1 MSAMSVLVPVPA
13 VPGLSE
19 QIFPSKSEER
29 KILGHSREA
38 DWAIGGAALGFTA
51 ALVEFIANNVVNK
64 NNGFSSRKGWIR
76 PAPQRSKQRRKFKD
90 ILDDARDKD
99 LTNAFGYDDYDITY
113 RNILREHYIDNDD
126 DDDVYDYEDYSYSQ
140 LLHTTLPPETYQHR
154 FNLQHLNNKHVSATR
169 TPWKRRKSVTTTRK
183 QKKGL
188 KNRRIS
194 AVSQDIG
201 HPDSIKAQSKKNVL
215 SESSTQKPSSKAN
228 VIEKSS
234 TVRKSKD
241 TLQRRYLDQRDPE
254 RANLLQRVTSEYE
267 RQRKLEK
274 QEAMFNRIM
283 AYTSKNY
290 NKQTRK
296 YDPPINAYVS
306 TQERSHAMNLTTTI
320 ITL

>member
-1 MSAMSVLVPVPA
+1 M
-13 VPGLSE
+13 
-19 QIFPSKSEER
+19 
-29 KILGHSREA
+29 
-38 DWAIGGAALGFTA
+38 
-51 ALVEFIANNVVNK
+51 
-64 NNGFSSRKGWIR
+64 
-76 PAPQRSKQRRKFKD
+76 
-90 ILDDARDKD
+90 
-99 LTNAFGYDDYDITY
+99 
-113 RNILREHYIDNDD
+113 
-126 DDDVYDYEDYSYSQ
+126 
-140 LLHTTLPPETYQHR
+140 
-154 FNLQHLNNKHVSATR
+154 
-169 TPWKRRKSVTTTRK
+169 TTTRKPRQK

-201 HPDSIKAQSKKNVL
+201 HPDSIKAQSKGNAP
-215 SESSTQKPSSKAN
+215 SDSSTEKQSSKAN

-241 TLQRRYLDQRDPE
+241 ILQRRYLDQRDPE
-254 RANLLQRVTSEYE
+254 RANLLRRVTSEYE

-296 YDPPINAYVS
+296 YEPPINAYVS
-306 TQERSHAMNLTTTI
+306 TQEMNNFMNLTTII